1 MAPPNTS
8 IHDPIRGLILVIL
21 SMACF
26 SLSDAAAKLLNH
38 SLPPLE
44 IAWLR
49 YFVFTVLLMPSLVSS
64 NGNILK
70 TTRPGLQILRG
81 FGMLG
86 SAIFFIMAIRSL
98 PLADATA
105 TGFVSPLFITALSI
119 IFLREQVGLRRWAA
133 VIIGL
138 IGVLIVV
145 RPGGTSFQL
154 ASLLPVL
161 SAMSWAIAI
170 IITRRMSGN
179 EGMPTVLAYSAL
191 TGLVALSIIAPFSAI
206 IPSWSDLGIGLF
218 IGLISTLA
226 QWLIIEAY
234 RHGDASLLAPFSYCQ
249 LVWSSL
255 LGLLFG
261 DFPDHW
267 TIIGAS
273 IIIASGLYTAQR
285 ERIKSRPS
293 KHVATAAQP

>member
-1 MAPPNTS
+1 MASANSAT
-8 IHDPIRGLILVIL
+8 HDPIRGLILVIL

-26 SLSDAAAKLLNH
+26 SLSDASAKLLNH

-49 YFVFTVLLMPSLVSS
+49 YVVFSLLLVPSLVRSKAS
-64 NGNILK
+64 ILK
-70 TTRPGLQILRG
+70 TTRPALQILRG

-119 IFLREQVGLRRWAA
+119 VFLGEQVGVRRWAA

-138 IGVLIVV
+138 MGVLIVV
-145 RPGGTSFQL
+145 RPGGASFQL
-154 ASLLPVL
+154 ASLLPIL

-170 IITRRMSGN
+170 IITRKMSGN
-179 EGMPTVLAYSAL
+179 EGMPTVLVYSSF
-191 TGLVALSIIAPFSAI
+191 TGLAVLSIIAPFSAVM
-206 IPSWSDLGIGLF
+206 PTWSDLSIGLF

-261 DFPDHW
+261 DFPDYW
-267 TIIGAS
+267 TLFGAS

-285 ERIKSRPS
+285 ERIR
-293 KHVATAAQP
+293 ARRTTAPVHP